1 MKNVFWLIVGIGA
14 GFVVA
19 HQINKTQ
26 SGKRFFTELD
36 SRVKEFTDTVGDAY
50 KEREAQLR
58 DTAHAVA
65 ERAEDIAND
74 LTTS

>member
-19 HQINKTQ
+19 HEINKTQ
-26 SGKRFFTELD
+26 SGKRFFSELD
-36 SRVKEFTDTVGDAY
+36 SRVREFTDTVGDAY

-58 DTAHAVA
+58 DTAESVVA
-65 ERAEDIAND
+65 RVEDAAED
-74 LTTS
+74 LTKP

>member
-19 HQINKTQ
+19 HEINKTQ

-36 SRVKEFTDTVGDAY
+36 SRIKEFTDTVGDAY

-58 DTAHAVA
+58 DTAQTVVEH
-65 ERAEDIAND
+65 AEDVARD
-74 LTTS
+74 LTKP

>member
-58 DTAHAVA
+58 DTAHTVA
-65 ERAEDIAND
+65 ERAEDIADD
-74 LTTS
+74 LTRS

>member
-19 HQINKTQ
+19 HEVNKTQ

-36 SRVKEFTDTVGDAY
+36 SRIKEFTDTVGDAY

-58 DTAHAVA
+58 DTAEAVA
-65 ERAEDIAND
+65 ERAEDVIDD
-74 LTTS
+74 LTK

>member
-58 DTAHAVA
+58 DTARTVA
-65 ERAEDIAND
+65 ERAEDIADD
-74 LTTS
+74 LTKS

>member
-19 HQINKTQ
+19 HEINKTQ
-26 SGKRFFTELD
+26 SGQRFFTELD
-36 SRVKEFTDTVGDAY
+36 SRIKEFTDTVGDAY

-65 ERAEDIAND
+65 EHAEDVVDD
-74 LTTS
+74 LTKP